1 MAHDNQVKPGRFDT
15 RFWKA
20 DLKAAFI
27 LSFMSISFGIGIA
40 DISNFPLQAGL
51 VSAVVALLVIGIMG
65 GSYIVVCGSAA
76 ALAPILAGSVAE
88 LGGGNE
94 MLGYQRTLA
103 VIICTGPLM
112 YLVGKK
118 RYAGY
123 FASLFSHS
131 VTSGLLAAIA
141 IILLTSRFS
150 TFTGIKFDEKT
161 LFGVFGEAFG
171 DGRIFEANQTVLMVS
186 LASFLFLAVLT
197 LLKGRF
203 KFLEAYPPQLWAIP
217 FLFLVA
223 ALVPMEQKYLINIPA
238 DLTSFHMWPD
248 FNFAAMSRD
257 GVLAAFVQV
266 VLTLAIVDTAESV
279 ATVLGIDR
287 LDKYKRTS
295 DVNKVVSAM
304 GVANFIS
311 GFLGG
316 MSNIPGGAKST
327 MSAAVGT
334 VTVWCSIFSAGFVVL
349 LVLIG
354 REYMNLLPQA
364 GLAAIIVFT
373 VMKMCWPTVWIH
385 FWKTGRDQFAVF
397 FTTFAV
403 SIWTGDIL
411 EGLIAGVV
419 VQLLSVVV
427 LAAMA
432 VRLNNFEDGVM
443 KRFFATC
450 QVVFEMLFSTVAEVV
465 CDREQNV
472 CDVYL
477 KGAHTFMH
485 RLDRTLEQIPLD
497 ASVVRFHIGDGIY
510 LVDHPTM
517 EKLHQFID
525 SRGVG
530 ELFVCESLT
539 AVSDHH
545 TATRFRL
552 PRVGDS
558 LAA

>member
-1 MAHDNQVKPGRFDT
+1 MTQNNHGKPGRFDT
-15 RFWKA
+15 RFWRA

-88 LGGGNE
+88 LGGGDDL
-94 MLGYQRTLA
+94 LGYQRTLA

-112 YLVGKK
+112 YLIGKK
-118 RYAGY
+118 RFAGY
-123 FASLFSHS
+123 FASIFSHS

-141 IILLTSRFS
+141 IILLTSRLS
-150 TFTGIKFDEKT
+150 IFTGIKFQEKT
-161 LFGVFGEAFG
+161 LLGVLSEAFG
-171 DGRIFEANQTVLMVS
+171 DGRILEANQTVLLVS
-186 LASFLFLAVLT
+186 LVTFAFLGLLT

-203 KFLEAYPPQLWAIP
+203 KFFEAYPPQLWAIP
-217 FLFLVA
+217 FLFLLA
-223 ALVPMEQKYLINIPA
+223 AFVPMEQKYLINIPA
-238 DLTSFHMWPD
+238 DLTSFHVWPD
-248 FNFAAMSRD
+248 FNFAVMSRD

-311 GFLGG
+311 GFFGG

-373 VMKMCWPTVWIH
+373 VLKMCWPTVWIH
-385 FWKTGRDQFAVF
+385 FWKTGKDQFAVF
-397 FTTFAV
+397 FATFAV

-411 EGLIAGVV
+411 EGLIAGVAL
-419 VQLLSVVV
+419 QLLSVVV

-432 VRLNNFEDGVM
+432 VRLQHFEVGVM
-443 KRFFATC
+443 KRFWTTC
-450 QVVFEMLFSTVAEVV
+450 QVVFEMLFSTVTEVV
-465 CDREQNV
+465 CDQERNV
-472 CDVYL
+472 CDVYF
-477 KGAHTFMH
+477 KGAHTFMR
-485 RLDRTLEQIPLD
+485 RLDRTLEQIPLN
-497 ASVVRFHIGDGIY
+497 ANVVRFHIGDGTY

-517 EKLHQFID
+517 EKLHQYID
-525 SRGVG
+525 SRGIG
-530 ELFVCESLT
+530 ELCVCESLT
-539 AVSDHH
+539 AVSNHH
-545 TATRFRL
+545 AATRVRL
-552 PRVGDS
+552 QR
-558 LAA
+558 A